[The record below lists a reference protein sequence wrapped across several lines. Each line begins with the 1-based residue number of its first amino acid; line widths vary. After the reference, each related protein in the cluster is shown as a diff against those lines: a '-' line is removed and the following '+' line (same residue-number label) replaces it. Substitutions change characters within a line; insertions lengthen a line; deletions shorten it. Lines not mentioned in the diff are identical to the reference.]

1 MAIRRNK
8 VPARELSIVEKKKRL
23 NKETLIT
30 GIVVSL
36 IVFYFGM
43 AFEKVDTIT
52 RGTFTEKIDEMIS
65 QMSTNPLFVFPINYS
80 TGIAWMLTIIVA
92 VIITIHYSYSY
103 VRINS
108 GDEAK
113 GKTFWADPF
122 AITKKYAEKVI
133 VKGKLLGRTRY
144 DLAYNNVINSRNVYE
159 SLDTRHHFHALNTF
173 IIGITGSGK
182 TRYVLKPNILQM
194 NSAFV
199 CCDPKGSTA
208 SALGE
213 PLRRFGYNVKIFDIF
228 TKKNS
233 NTYNPLKYCYR
244 EDDVR
249 KLAMTFART
258 TDPSAGKATGKDP
271 FWDDAMTMLMC
282 AEISLL
288 KLIPDGLDKP
298 YGQMTEIMGE
308 QIMAPCFSNIAELV
322 RIANKKWSPSCGIPL
337 LPGVKLGDGKN
348 NTANASRLSAIF
360 ENVRAFEAQ
369 RQDCDPSEI
378 QKPYC
383 LQCWEGF
390 CLAPEK
396 TSTTVLMT
404 AATKLNVFDIKEVR
418 ELTDTDT
425 IELDKFGTQR
435 DALFLI
441 IPPQDKTY
449 NFLTAFLYAQLFDIL
464 YRKCNESLAGT
475 SDVYINDKEFVKH
488 FSAEDVIL
496 ERDKNFMEAIKE
508 GKVIAEKV
516 DVSGVHTFKKNH
528 NKIMVDD
535 SYYEIKVDG
544 EYVTRR
550 PDMALANKFVDDL
563 KKASLRN
570 GAKVGFSPLPIHF
583 RFLQDEFPN
592 TGQIEGY
599 QEILSTVREYN
610 ISCTIICQTITQLKG
625 MYEDTYE
632 VVDGNCPQV
641 IFLGG
646 DENSTGEYLARKM
659 GNTTKGVASNSI
671 NDGEKINKSINVDG
685 GELMRPEE
693 FGRIDPL
700 DEILFIFG
708 EMPIKDKKYDY
719 PSHPN
724 YKYTYDYIQDFD
736 KNSDV
741 YSFDRTTLGPIESAA
756 KLRVRKPRAIP
767 TIHDFNMQ
775 SFKEVMGK
783 FTKQEAFDQLET
795 NYKEYYG
802 NSEEDDFTTF

>member
-1 MAIRRNK
+1 MAKRHNK
-8 VPARELSIVEKKKRL
+8 VPTRELSIFEKKRRL

-36 IVFYFGM
+36 IVFYLGM
-43 AFEKVDTIT
+43 AFEKTDTMV
-52 RGTFTEKIDEMIS
+52 RGTFLEKISEMTT
-65 QMSTNPLFVFPINYS
+65 QMSANPFFIFPIDYS
-80 TGIAWMLTIIVA
+80 TGLSWMLVIIVVMA
-92 VIITIHYSYSY
+92 ITIHYSYAY

-108 GDEAK
+108 GDESK
-113 GKTFWADPF
+113 GKTFWADPI
-122 AITKKYAEKVI
+122 AITRKYADKII
-133 VKGKLLGRTRY
+133 VKGKLFSKTRY
-144 DLAYNNVINSRNVYE
+144 DVAYNNVINSQNVYE
-159 SLDTRHHFHALNTF
+159 SLDTRQHFHALNTF

-258 TDPSAGKATGKDP
+258 TDPSNGKATGKDQ

-282 AEISLL
+282 GQISLL
-288 KLIPDGLDKP
+288 QLIPEGLDKP
-298 YGQMTEIMGE
+298 YGQMPEIMGE
-308 QIMAPCFSNIAELV
+308 QIMAPCLSNIAELT

-360 ENVRAFEAQ
+360 ENIRAFEAE
-369 RQDCDPSEI
+369 RQDCDPEEI

-383 LQCWEGF
+383 LQCWEEF

-425 IELDKFGTQR
+425 LDLDKFGTQR

-464 YRKCNESLAGT
+464 YRKCNENLAGT
-475 SDVYINDKEFVKH
+475 SDVYINDNEFVKH

-496 ERDKNFMEAIKE
+496 EKDKNFMQAIEE
-508 GKVIAEKV
+508 GKVTTEKV
-516 DVSGVHTFKKNH
+516 DVSGVHTFKK
-528 NKIMVDD
+528 KRKKYVVDD
-535 SYYEIKVDG
+535 SYYEIKVNG

-550 PDMALANKFVDDL
+550 PDQALANKFVADL
-563 KKASLRN
+563 KNASLKSGSR
-570 GAKVGFSPLPIHF
+570 VGFSPLPIHF

-592 TGQIEGY
+592 TGQIDGY

-625 MYEDTYE
+625 MYQDTYE

-646 DENSTGEYLARKM
+646 DENSTGEYLSKKM
-659 GNTTKGVASNSI
+659 GNTTKSTASNSI
-671 NDGEKINKSINVDG
+671 NDGERVNKSFNVDG

-700 DEILFIFG
+700 EEIVFIFG
-708 EMPIKDKKYDY
+708 EMPIRDRKYNY
-719 PSHPN
+719 PAHPN

-741 YSFDRTTLGPIESAA
+741 YSFDRTVLGPIESAA
-756 KLRVRKPRAIP
+756 KLKVRKPRAIP

-775 SFKEVMGK
+775 TFKEVMGK
-783 FTKQEAFDQLET
+783 FTSQEAFDQLKI
-795 NYKEYYG
+795 NCKEYYG
-802 NSEEDDFTTF
+802 GSEEDDFATF